1 MLKMERICCPTLKK
15 IGNMSVNHLI
25 SVHLWRANAMLGG
38 EKWKALHYFISFSTV
53 ALKLQIASVYK
64 QKYSLSFIHI
74 RSLIF
79 SRRPFGFWSRSCY
92 NFSLFSNCWPQSIIV
107 LSFFFAFL
115 GLKAISGEWTEFG
128 AWIWLA
134 TTSKTKKLACELSEQ
149 QKCHTKQC
157 THFRLQNAVVKSHF
171 FAFNFPCSFS
181 LDLIT
186 FFVKLGQSYNIQF

>member
-1 MLKMERICCPTLKK
+1 
-15 IGNMSVNHLI
+15 MS
-25 SVHLWRANAMLGG
+25 

-53 ALKLQIASVYK
+53 AFNCKLHQFISSSRSIPSH
-64 QKYSLSFIHI
+64 SLSFI

-79 SRRPFGFWSRSCY
+79 SRRPFGFWSKSCY

-107 LSFFFAFL
+107 LFFFCL
-115 GLKAISGEWTEFG
+115 FG
-128 AWIWLA
+128 AKSNKWWMDRIWSLNLVSNNEQNEEIGVWIER
-134 TTSKTKKLACELSEQ
+134 TTKMSHQTMHTLS
-149 QKCHTKQC
+149 
-157 THFRLQNAVVKSHF
+157 LQNAMVKSHF